1 METAFDMFGA
11 MLLIVLAYG
20 GYRKGLIDGIFK
32 IVGMYAAMYAAMNYS
47 EYGEIIIEPIILV
60 SDAYK
65 SIAGFATMFL
75 VVMGG
80 ITFISFLLRKIV
92 TSLHLGSVD
101 KIGGVILGSVKGGI
115 LLSAFVWAMELVPED
130 YRGTWQQRSALYP
143 FAEVFAGLV
152 VDIAGLEDELN
163 LMKATVG
170 GFMGQSKDK
179 LMEQALGGA
188 GGDLGLSGA
197 DALSLISGGG
207 ALGGAEVGEDGTISN
222 MQDIMREGDPTQS
235 PVFKKA
241 MESLDGPQREIIEKA
256 LEAMQTG
263 NANSLLE
270 GAIKS
275 KDESGNSLMQEAMKF
290 MDPDQ
295 KSTLHSTIMELEDE
309 IKTQQT
315 KSNE

>member
-11 MLLIVLAYG
+11 MLLIVLAWG
-20 GYRKGLIDGIFK
+20 GYKKGLIDGIFK

-60 SDAYK
+60 SEAYK

-80 ITFISFLLRKIV
+80 ITFVSFLLRKIV
-92 TSLHLGSVD
+92 KSLHLGSVD
-101 KIGGVILGSVKGGI
+101 KIGGVILGTVKGGI

-143 FAEVFAGLV
+143 FAEVFAALV
-152 VDIAGLEDELN
+152 VDLAGLEDELN
-163 LMKATVG
+163 MMKATVG

-179 LMEQALGGA
+179 LLEQALSGT
-188 GGDLGLSGA
+188 GGDALGLSGS
-197 DALSLISGGG
+197 DAMGLLSGSAAGE
-207 ALGGAEVGEDGTISN
+207 GAEG
-222 MQDIMREGDPTQS
+222 GDPTQS

-241 MESLDGPQREIIEKA
+241 MESLNAPQREIIEQA
-256 LEAMQTG
+256 LKVMQTG
-263 NANSLLE
+263 NANTLLE

-275 KDESGNSLMQEAMKF
+275 EDAQGNPLMQEAMKR
-290 MDPDQ
+290 MNPEE
-295 KSTLHSTIMELEDE
+295 KSDLHKKIMELEE
-309 IKTQQT
+309 ELKAQQT
-315 KSNE
+315 KPNE